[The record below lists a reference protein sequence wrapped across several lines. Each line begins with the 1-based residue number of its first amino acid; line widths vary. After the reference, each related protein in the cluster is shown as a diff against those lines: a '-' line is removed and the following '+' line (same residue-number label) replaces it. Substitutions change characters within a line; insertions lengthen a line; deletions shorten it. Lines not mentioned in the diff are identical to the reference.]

1 MDLSQTKKAYFS
13 GIGGIGVSALAKYF
27 LMRGIEVVG
36 SDAAASEITDDLE
49 KRGVKIFFEQKAEN
63 IPADC
68 QLFVYSDAVPVDNP
82 ERLRAKELNIE
93 QKSYFEA
100 LGEISKEYK
109 TVAVSGTNGKSTT
122 TAMLASI
129 LIAAEKDPTAI
140 VGSCCERFDCNFR
153 KGDSDLFVVE
163 ACEYRGHMLVLK
175 PKTIVLT
182 NIEEDHLDFY
192 RDINHIIQT
201 FQQYVNGLKSP
212 DDFLVINN
220 DDINSRK
227 LTLPNCKVVSYGL
240 IQGADVRADNIRKE
254 VGKQVFNVYYNNQDI
269 GEFELPIPGD
279 FNIYNALAAIACSL
293 NMNVPVGIVRS
304 TLKEYHG
311 IWRRFEIV
319 KNDEITVVS
328 DYAHHP
334 TAVASTLAAA
344 KEFFPGRRI
353 VAVFEPHQRDRTRK
367 LFNEF
372 AASFKSADVA
382 VLSEIYEVKGRN
394 EAEELISSNDLV
406 EAVKKT
412 TPQLVGQIYFTENVD
427 ATLEKVNSIVSAQ
440 DVVVVMGAGDIYKI
454 AKKID
459 LK

>member
-1 MDLSQTKKAYFS
+1 MDLSKTTKAYFS

-27 LMRGIEVVG
+27 ISHGIEVVG
-36 SDAAASEITDDLE
+36 SDAVHSEITDDLE
-49 KRGVKIFFEQKAEN
+49 QKGVKIFFEQKAEN
-63 IPADC
+63 ITADC
-68 QLFVYSDAVPVDNP
+68 RLFVYSDAVPVTNP
-82 ERLRAKELNIE
+82 ERVRAKELGIE
-93 QKSYFEA
+93 QKSYFES

-109 TVAVSGTNGKSTT
+109 TVAVSGTNGKSST

-129 LIAAEKDPTAI
+129 LIDAGKDPTAI

-153 KGDSDLFVVE
+153 NGKSDLFVVE
-163 ACEYRGHMLVLK
+163 ACEYRGHMLVLQ

-212 DDFLVINN
+212 DDLLVINN

-227 LTLPNCKVVSYGL
+227 VTLPDCKVVTYGL

-254 VGKQVFNVYYNNQDI
+254 AGKQIFNVYYNNQDI
-269 GEFELPIPGD
+269 GEFELPIPGN

-293 NMNVPVGIVRS
+293 NMNVPVGIVRN
-304 TLKEYHG
+304 TLKEYYG

-334 TAVASTLAAA
+334 TAVASTLSAA

-372 AASFKSADVA
+372 AESFKSADVV

-394 EAEELISSNDLV
+394 DAEAPISSKDLMN
-406 EAVKKT
+406 AIMKT
-412 TPQLVGQIYFTENVD
+412 TPNLAGQIYFEENID
-427 ATLEKVNSIVSAQ
+427 ATLEKTNSIISAQ